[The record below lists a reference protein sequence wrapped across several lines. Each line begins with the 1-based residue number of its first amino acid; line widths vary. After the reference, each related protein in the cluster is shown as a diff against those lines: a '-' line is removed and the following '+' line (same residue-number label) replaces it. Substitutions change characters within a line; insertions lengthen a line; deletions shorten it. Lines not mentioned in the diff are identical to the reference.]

1 MFWPISA
8 SSLEAWPDVSS
19 RLAAAWIRT
28 LEPVDFPAAFT
39 PSFMAAKNGLSRP
52 LIITPTDLPAL
63 LDALLLLLLLLL
75 LPLLLS
81 LPPQAATVNVSAT
94 PATSA
99 IPVLR
104 VLPIGATSLLEMNG
118 TARLRLTVGR
128 LMFKVK

>member
-52 LIITPTDLPAL
+52 LIITPTDLPPL
-63 LDALLLLLLLLL
+63 LDALLLLLLLP
-75 LPLLLS
+75 PLLLS
-81 LPPQAATVNVSAT
+81 PPPQAATVNESAA

-104 VLPIGATSLLEMNG
+104 VLPIDATSLLRMNG
-118 TARLRLTVGR
+118 TAELSRTVGR

>member
-1 MFWPISA
+1 MFCPISA

-28 LEPVDFPAAFT
+28 LERVDFPAAFT
-39 PSFMAAKNGLSRP
+39 PSFIAAKNGLSRP

-63 LDALLLLLLLLL
+63 LDALLLLFFLLLLLL

-104 VLPIGATSLLEMNG
+104 VLPIGATSLL
-118 TARLRLTVGR
+118 
-128 LMFKVK
+128 